1 MERKVKIVADSTC
14 DLSAELLEKY
24 RIDVIP
30 LNVNLG
36 DESYLDGVNIH
47 TPDLFEY
54 YKKTGKLPTTSAP
67 TPAYYEDFYQKWTN
81 EGWEVV
87 HFSISA
93 ELTVTPNIAKM
104 AAEKFDNIYPVDS
117 RNVSNGMGILAIKAA
132 ELRDE
137 GLSAKE
143 IEERVLG
150 MTDKVRTTCVIS
162 TLLYMYK
169 GGRCTGVQAL
179 GANLL
184 NLKPCIDVTNGKM
197 GVAQKYRGSL
207 KSAVCKLVEDRLKGV
222 ENVDLDRLLIANY
235 DVDSKTIE
243 AVKDKI
249 REYQDFKDIFVDDCG
264 CSVSVHC
271 GPGTL
276 ALIYMTK

>member
-14 DLSAELLEKY
+14 DLNPNLLERY
-24 RIDVIP
+24 GIEVIP

-36 DESYLDGVNIH
+36 DKSCLDGVDVH

-54 YKKTGKLPTTSAP
+54 YKQTGKLPTTSAP
-67 TPAYYEDFYQKWTN
+67 TPAYYEDFYRKWTE

-87 HFSISA
+87 HFSISS

-117 RNVSNGMGILAIKAA
+117 RNVSSGMGILAIKAA
-132 ELRDE
+132 EMRDE

-143 IEERVLG
+143 IRERVLT
-150 MTDKVRTTCVIS
+150 MTGKVRTAVVIS

-169 GGRCTGVQAL
+169 GGRCTGIQAM

-184 NLKPCIDVTNGKM
+184 NLKPCIEVKDGRMAVTK
-197 GVAQKYRGSL
+197 KYRGSL
-207 KSAVCKLVEDRLKGV
+207 ETTLCQMAEDKLKGAEDLDLSRLMIIQYDAGEKAISAVT
-222 ENVDLDRLLIANY
+222 A
-235 DVDSKTIE
+235 
-243 AVKDKI
+243 KI
-249 REYQDFKDIFVDDCG
+249 KECQNFEEIHVNDCG

-271 GPGTL
+271 GPGTVGI
-276 ALIYMTK
+276 IYMVK

>member
-14 DLSAELLEKY
+14 DLNLQLLEKY
-24 RIDVIP
+24 RIEVIP

-36 DESYLDGVNIH
+36 DQSYLDGVDIH

-132 ELRDE
+132 QLRDE
-137 GLSAKE
+137 GLNAKE
-143 IEERVLG
+143 IVERVKG

-184 NLKPCIDVTNGKM
+184 NLKPCIDVTDGKM
-197 GVAQKYRGSL
+197 GVAKKYRGSL
-207 KSAVCKLVEDRLKGV
+207 KSAVCKLVEDRLKGK
-222 ENVDLDRLLIANY
+222 ENIDLSRIMIANY
-235 DVDSKTIE
+235 DVDSHTID
-243 AVKDKI
+243 AIKAKI
-249 REYQDFKDIFVDDCG
+249 REYQDFKDILVGDCG

-271 GPGTL
+271 GPGTV
-276 ALIYMTK
+276 AIIYMIK

>member
-14 DLSAELLEKY
+14 DLSAELLERY

-143 IEERVLG
+143 IEQRVLG

>member
-14 DLSAELLEKY
+14 DLSAELLERY

-36 DESYLDGVNIH
+36 DVSYLDGVDIH

-150 MTDKVRTTCVIS
+150 MTGKVRTTCVIS

-243 AVKDKI
+243 AVKAKI

>member
-14 DLSAELLEKY
+14 DLSAELLERY

-36 DESYLDGVNIH
+36 DVSYLDGVDIH

-150 MTDKVRTTCVIS
+150 MTGKVRTTCVIS

-197 GVAQKYRGSL
+197 GVARKYRGSL

-243 AVKDKI
+243 AVKAKI

>member
-14 DLSAELLEKY
+14 DLSAELLERY

-36 DESYLDGVNIH
+36 DVSYLDGVDIH

-243 AVKDKI
+243 AVKAKI

>member
-1 MERKVKIVADSTC
+1 MDRKVKIVADSTC
-14 DLSAELLEKY
+14 DLNQELLDRYQIE
-24 RIDVIP
+24 VIP

-36 DESYLDGVNIH
+36 DESFFDGVDIH
-47 TPDLFEY
+47 TPDLFAY

-67 TPAYYEDFYQKWTN
+67 TPAYYEDFYQKWTQ

-87 HFSISA
+87 HFSISS

-104 AAEKFDNIYPVDS
+104 AAEKFDNIFPIDS

-137 GLSAKE
+137 GLSGQE
-143 IEERVLG
+143 IRERILG
-150 MTDKVRTTCVIS
+150 MTGKVRTAFIIS

-184 NLKPCIDVTNGKM
+184 NLKPCIEVENGKM
-197 GVAQKYRGSL
+197 GVTKKYRG
-207 KSAVCKLVEDRLKGV
+207 KLETVLRQMAEDKLKGA
-222 ENVDLDRLLIANY
+222 ENLDLSRLMVIHY
-235 DVDSKTIE
+235 DAGEK
-243 AVKDKI
+243 AVAAITEKI
-249 REYQDFKDIFVDDCG
+249 RECQNFEEIDLNVCG

-276 ALIYMTK
+276 GIIYMVK

>member
-14 DLSAELLEKY
+14 DLNSELLNRYQIE
-24 RIDVIP
+24 VIP

-36 DESYLDGVNIH
+36 DKSCLDGVDVH

-54 YKKTGKLPTTSAP
+54 YKQTGKLPTTSAP
-67 TPAYYEDFYQKWTN
+67 TPAYYEDFYRKWTD
-81 EGWEVV
+81 EGFEVV

-117 RNVSNGMGILAIKAA
+117 RNVSSGMGIMTIKAA

-137 GLSAKE
+137 GLSARE
-143 IEERVLG
+143 IAEKVAA
-150 MTDKVRTTCVIS
+150 MADKVRTTVAIS

-169 GGRCTGVQAL
+169 GGRCTGLQAL

-184 NLKPCIDVTNGKM
+184 NLKPSMDVVNGKL
-197 GVAQKYRGSL
+197 GLTKKYRGSL
-207 KSAVCKLVEDRLKGV
+207 ETVLCQMVEDKLKGA
-222 ENVDLDRLLIANY
+222 ENLDLARIIIINY
-235 DVDSKTIE
+235 DVKDSTIE
-243 AVKDKI
+243 AIKAKI
-249 REYQDFKDIFVDDCG
+249 KEYQNFIEIFVNECG

-276 ALIYMTK
+276 GIIYMVK

>member
-14 DLSAELLEKY
+14 DLNQELLNRYQIE
-24 RIDVIP
+24 VIP

-36 DESYLDGVNIH
+36 DESFFDGVDIH
-47 TPDLFEY
+47 TPDLFAY

-67 TPAYYEDFYQKWTN
+67 TPAYYEDFYQKWTQ
-81 EGWEVV
+81 EGFEVV

-104 AAEKFDNIYPVDS
+104 AAEKFDNIYPIDS
-117 RNVSNGMGILAIKAA
+117 RNVSNGMGILAVKAA

-137 GLSAKE
+137 GLSGCE
-143 IEERVLG
+143 IRERILG
-150 MTDKVRTTCVIS
+150 MTDKVRTAFMIS

-184 NLKPCIDVTNGKM
+184 NLKPCIEVENGKM
-197 GVAQKYRGSL
+197 GVTKKYRG
-207 KSAVCKLVEDRLKGV
+207 KLETVLCQMVEDKLRDAEELDLSRLMV
-222 ENVDLDRLLIANY
+222 INY
-235 DVDSKTIE
+235 DAGEKVVA
-243 AVKDKI
+243 AVTAKI
-249 REYQDFKDIFVDDCG
+249 KEFQNFKEIDQNVCG

-276 ALIYMTK
+276 GIIYMVK